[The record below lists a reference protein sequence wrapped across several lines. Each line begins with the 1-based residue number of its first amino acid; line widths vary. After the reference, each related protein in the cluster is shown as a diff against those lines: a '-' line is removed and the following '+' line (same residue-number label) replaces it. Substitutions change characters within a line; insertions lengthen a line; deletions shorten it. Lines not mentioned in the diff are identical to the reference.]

1 MKIRNDTRTI
11 VISTLSNG
19 LAILSLS
26 KLKRWEQLEKDKSLA
41 DCLVEV
47 QTPKGTEPLLE
58 ELGWL
63 LSTDYVARFR
73 FVSASNRLEVAEED
87 FAFVQSAF
95 VQSRL
100 LGVIHGSK
108 EM

>member
-1 MKIRNDTRTI
+1 
-11 VISTLSNG
+11 
-19 LAILSLS
+19 LSLS

-73 FVSASNRLEVAEED
+73 FVSASNRLAFAEED
-87 FAFVQSAF
+87 FVFVQFEF

-108 EM
+108 KCSALKNKAMKPDA